1 MSRLLFAALVVALA
15 HPAHADFKL
24 RLSYPAVVG
33 TWTQGANLNGVDST
47 NSRFMQ
53 YVPNDASTTNWQHW
67 AGSFAN
73 GGGRRNQVM
82 RFGWNLAG
90 GGGRVTTGANNG
102 ALGSEY
108 EQYYESAGN
117 HMERHEVY
125 VDPTGRLTRW
135 LSFDGR
141 LDTPY
146 TTKLYVFADQLIL
159 GIGASSADRGV
170 LTADAT
176 TTSVF
181 SPNLFQKAF
190 FDNTQV
196 MIQAGTTSTATAS
209 LQLVPAGDVQVKST
223 RGYLGGVS
231 TGVRFDWTATA
242 ADIFSPDAN
251 TNLYVANGDMQ
262 FIVGGTQ
269 SLRLSSSVATLGAN
283 MSIASGFDIAAAG
296 GASDFDYS
304 LSSGIFKTP
313 TGVATF
319 NGSGNDFTAIVRSTM
334 DAVASLGDSTRR
346 WASGWFGTNAVGTTQ
361 LAAITAANN
370 VAATVGAQKFS
381 PMIELDG
388 AGWKTDA
395 TAASRTVRA
404 AMQVRPV
411 QGTAA
416 PESELVFWKSVDTG
430 TPSWLEMFS
439 VSEQF
444 GDRDQIKSGRNKAL
458 FSASDDSGVYVDGA
472 EPSVNLR
479 TSGFV
484 RAAMTPSAF
493 RPGNDLSASLGDST
507 TAWANVYTRH
517 IVGAGAAPTF
527 TAGAGLGTAPTVT
540 VTGTDIAYK
549 IAITTGTSV
558 PAGASTWGTLNYN
571 TAYAVKPK
579 AVMCMPGDVN
589 AGAYWGTSGI
599 YVDDATS
606 STTVNTLKV
615 ATTALNNTTDYILNC
630 QVIQ

>member
-1 MSRLLFAALVVALA
+1 MKMKHTLVIAAAVFLGNTGLVWAQAYRIPADAAQMTPRANPPAHDANKGAVYVSSVHSNALRYCTPADVCSTVGSGGANYNQTVEDEGVPLTQRTSLNFTGAGVTCADGGSKTTCTIPGGGGGGTVTSLTCTAPAVCTPSPITGVGVISHSAAGTEGSYGSATAVPVITTNATGHVTGVVATTIALA
-15 HPAHADFKL
+15 QSAITGLVADLAAKL
-24 RLSYPAVVG
+24 P
-33 TWTQGANLNGVDST
+33 
-47 NSRFMQ
+47 
-53 YVPNDASTTNWQHW
+53 
-67 AGSFAN
+67 
-73 GGGRRNQVM
+73 
-82 RFGWNLAG
+82 LAG
-90 GGGRVTTGANNG
+90 GVMTGAITFSG
-102 ALGSEY
+102 T
-108 EQYYESAGN
+108 Q
-117 HMERHEVY
+117 
-125 VDPTGRLTRW
+125 TGT
-135 LSFDGR
+135 
-141 LDTPY
+141 Y
-146 TTKLYVFADQLIL
+146 T
-159 GIGASSADRGV
+159 
-170 LTADAT
+170 
-176 TTSVF
+176 
-181 SPNLFQKAF
+181 
-190 FDNTQV
+190 
-196 MIQAGTTSTATAS
+196 
-209 LQLVPAGDVQVKST
+209 
-223 RGYLGGVS
+223 LGG
-231 TGVRFDWTATA
+231 T
-242 ADIFSPDAN
+242 P
-251 TNLYVANGDMQ
+251 
-262 FIVGGTQ
+262 
-269 SLRLSSSVATLGAN
+269 TLGAN
-283 MSIASGFDIAAAG
+283 MSIASGFDIVAAG

-416 PESELVFWKSVDTG
+416 PESELVFWRSVDTG